1 MKYIFIFIVATTI
14 LILYYLN
21 KHKINEN
28 YDNYI
33 RKNNIFFLNPY
44 LTLSSDHEK
53 LLTLNKICNLS
64 SK

>member
-14 LILYYLN
+14 LILYLN

-28 YDNYI
+28 YENYT
-33 RKNNIFFLNPY
+33 RKNNHYFLNPY
-44 LTLSSDHEK
+44 
-53 LLTLNKICNLS
+53 LTLNKICNLS

>member
-14 LILYYLN
+14 LILYLN

-28 YDNYI
+28 YENYT
-33 RKNNIFFLNPY
+33 RKNNHYFLNPH
-44 LTLSSDHEK
+44 LTLSSNHNVH
-53 LLTLNKICNLS
+53 LTLNKICNLS